1 MVTEVFQKSSK
12 SLFLKALADIYEVA
26 GNPRPGR
33 SVFTRMTGATS
44 GAIGLPSHSHSWRGM
59 SLAAKLFISLIVSAG
74 LGTLIYGGIH
84 QSSKNI
90 AEFICYLGIA
100 ILASRLKVNLPGIT
114 GTLSVNFLFILIG
127 ILELSFTE
135 TLILGAVSMLAQCMY
150 PERPKAIQV
159 TFNVCAGAVST
170 ALAYLVYHHPLA
182 RLVVDNNA
190 VLLGL
195 AAVVYFIAN
204 AGSIAAVISLTER
217 RPLTR
222 ILVDC
227 YFWSFPYYLVGAGI
241 AGAIAWLNQSFNWET
256 SLLLVPAVYLI
267 YRSYRL
273 YLGKLE
279 DEKRHVEEM
288 ANLHLRTIEA
298 LALAIEAKDH
308 TTHEHLQ
315 RVRIY
320 AIEVAKELGVKGPE
334 LEALH
339 AAALLHDIGKLAVP
353 EHIISKPGRLTP
365 EEFEKMKIHTLVGAE
380 ILERVRFPYPVV
392 PIVRA
397 HHEKWD
403 GSGYPMGLKG
413 AEIPVGAR
421 ILSAVDYLD
430 ALASDRQYRRAL
442 PLKEVMQKLAA
453 ESGKSFDPKV
463 VDVLQK
469 RYIQLERLAVSKSA
483 ADPNGP
489 LSTAIKIERGL
500 EPAAGFENA
509 TVQDY
514 AGRETTFLSS
524 IAAAR
529 QEAQSLFE
537 LSQDLGASL
546 SLTETLSVFSVKLKP
561 MVPYDA
567 IAIYIRREDELVPE
581 YVNGDNYRLFSSLRI
596 PVGHGLSGWV
606 AQNRKPIVN
615 GNPSVEPGYLNDPSK
630 FSTLR
635 SALAVPLEGVGGV
648 TGVLA
653 LYRGERDAFTTDNLR
668 ILLAV
673 SSKMALSIENALKFA
688 QAENSATTD
697 YLTGLPN
704 ARSLFL
710 QLDRD
715 LARCKR
721 DNSTLTVMVSDMDGF
736 KQINDRFG
744 HLEGNRV
751 LRLFAQALKDSCREY
766 DYVARMGGDEFV
778 VIAPG
783 LAADA
788 AGKKAEQMRVLAKQ
802 AGSEVCG
809 EEILSLSVG
818 RALYPEDGKDAEQLL
833 AEADR
838 RMYLEKQKQLAYKDR
853 RSHPRMKCR
862 VTIELTTD
870 VGGTPMF
877 ANLTDVSIGGC
888 YVETSTIVPAGSK
901 ITLGFSMDDTSLKA
915 EGIVARL
922 DPGSGIAVQFR
933 EMNREGRDRMFKILE
948 FVQKATTFYNN
959 RYLDS
964 LTKT

>member
-1 MVTEVFQKSSK
+1 
-12 SLFLKALADIYEVA
+12 
-26 GNPRPGR
+26 
-33 SVFTRMTGATS
+33 MTGATS
-44 GAIGLPSHSHSWRGM
+44 ITTGFAGASGGSNSGSLRSMSW
-59 SLAAKLFISLIVSAG
+59 AARLFIILIVIAG
-74 LGTLIYGGIH
+74 MATLIYGGVH
-84 QSSKNI
+84 QTSKNI
-90 AEFICYLGIA
+90 AEFICYLGIG
-100 ILASRLKVNLPGIT
+100 ILSSRLKVSLPGIT
-114 GTLSVNFLFILIG
+114 GTLSVNFLFILVG
-127 ILELSFTE
+127 VLELSLTE
-135 TLILGAVSMLAQCMY
+135 TLILGSVSMLAQCLY
-150 PERPKAIQV
+150 PERPQAIQL
-159 TFNVCAGAVST
+159 TFNICATSVST
-170 ALAYLVYHHPLA
+170 FLAYTVYHQPLA
-182 RLVVDNNA
+182 NMLVGNKP
-190 VLLGL
+190 VLLGV
-195 AAVVYFIAN
+195 AATVYFIAN

-241 AGAIAWLNQSFNWET
+241 AGMISWFNDAFNWET

-273 YLGKLE
+273 YLSKLD

-288 ANLHLRTIEA
+288 ANLHMRTIEA

-320 AIEVAKELGVKGPE
+320 ASEVAKELGLDGPE
-334 LEALH
+334 LEALN
-339 AAALLHDIGKLAVP
+339 AASILHDIGKLAVP

-413 AEIPVGAR
+413 VEIPIGAR

-442 PLKEVMQKLAA
+442 PLKEVMQKLVA

-463 VDVLQK
+463 VDILQK
-469 RYIQLERLAVSKSA
+469 RYVQLERIAQAKAVEA
-483 ADPNGP
+483 ANDP

-509 TVQDY
+509 KVQDY

-529 QEAQSLFE
+529 QEVQALFE

-546 SLTETLSVFSVKLKP
+546 ALGETLSVFSVKLKP

-567 IAIYIRREDELVPE
+567 IAIYIKRDDELIPE

-596 PVGHGLSGWV
+596 PVGQGLSGWV

-615 GNPSVEPGYLNDPSK
+615 GNPSVEPGYLNDPEK

-635 SALAVPLEGVGGV
+635 SALAVPLEGVAGMI
-648 TGVLA
+648 GVLA
-653 LYRGERDAFTTDNLR
+653 LYRGERDAFTSDNLR

-673 SSKMALSIENALKFA
+673 SGKMALSIENALKYQ
-688 QAENSATTD
+688 QAESSATTD

-710 QLDRD
+710 QLERE

-721 DNSTLTVMVSDMDGF
+721 DNTSLTVMVSDMDGF

-778 VIAPG
+778 VLAPG
-783 LAADA
+783 LAADS
-788 AGKKAEQMRVLAKQ
+788 AGKRSAQLQALAKQ
-802 AGSEVCG
+802 AGVEICG
-809 EEILSLSVG
+809 EQILSLSVG
-818 RALYPEDGKDAEQLL
+818 RAVYPTDGEDAEHLL

-838 RMYLEKQKQLAYKDR
+838 RMYLEKQKLLAYKDR
-853 RSHPRMKCR
+853 RSHPRLKCR
-862 VTIELTTD
+862 VTIELQTETG
-870 VGGTPMF
+870 VAPAF
-877 ANLTDVSIGGC
+877 ANLTDVSMGGC
-888 YVETSTIVPAGSK
+888 YIETSNIVSPGSK
-901 ITLGFSMDDTSLKA
+901 IKIGFSMDDPSLTT
-915 EGIVARL
+915 EGIVLRL
-922 DPGSGIAVQFR
+922 DPGSGVAVQFR
-933 EMNREGRDRMFKILE
+933 EVNREGRERMFKILE
-948 FVQKATTFYNN
+948 FVQKATAFFDN
-959 RYLDS
+959 RYLEN
-964 LTKT
+964 LTKK

>member
-1 MVTEVFQKSSK
+1 
-12 SLFLKALADIYEVA
+12 
-26 GNPRPGR
+26 
-33 SVFTRMTGATS
+33 MTGATS
-44 GAIGLPSHSHSWRGM
+44 VARGLPAHSRSWRGL
-59 SLAAKLFISLIVSAG
+59 SVLAKLYISLVVIAG
-74 LGTLIYGGIH
+74 LGTLLYGAIH

-127 ILELSFTE
+127 VLELSFSE
-135 TLILGAVSMLAQCMY
+135 TLILGAISMLAQCLH
-150 PERPKAIQV
+150 PEPPKAIQV
-159 TFNVCAGAVST
+159 TFNVCAGSIST
-170 ALAYLVYHHPLA
+170 ALAYLVYHH
-182 RLVVDNNA
+182 RLTNLLIGNKP
-190 VLLGL
+190 VLLGV
-195 AAVVYFIAN
+195 AATVYFIAN
-204 AGSIAAVISLTER
+204 AGSIATVISLSER
-217 RPLTR
+217 RPLTQ

-241 AGAIAWLNQSFNWET
+241 AGAITWLNQTFNWET

-320 AIEVAKELGVKGPE
+320 AIEVAKELGVEGAE

-413 AEIPVGAR
+413 AEIPIGAR

-442 PLKEVMQKLAA
+442 PLRDVMQKLAA

-469 RYIQLERLAVSKSA
+469 RYQYLERLAVTKA
-483 ADPNGP
+483 GQDPSGP
-489 LSTAIKIERGL
+489 LSTSIKIERGL

-509 TVQDY
+509 TAQDY
-514 AGRETTFLSS
+514 AGRENTFLSS

-567 IAIYIRREDELVPE
+567 IAIYIKREAELIPE

-596 PVGHGLSGWV
+596 PIGQGLSGWV
-606 AQNRKPIVN
+606 AHNRKPIIN

-630 FSTLR
+630 FSTLS
-635 SALAVPLEGVGGV
+635 SALAVPLEGISGV
-648 TGVLA
+648 IGVLA
-653 LYRGERDAFTTDNLR
+653 LYRGERDAFTSDHLR

-673 SSKMALSIENALKFA
+673 SGKMALSIENALKYQ
-688 QAENSATTD
+688 QAEDSATTD

-710 QLDRD
+710 QLDRE

-721 DNSTLTVMVSDMDGF
+721 DNSGLTVMVSDMDGF

-751 LRLFAQALKDSCREY
+751 LRLFAQALKDGCREY

-788 AGKKAEQMRVLAKQ
+788 AGKKAEQMRALARQ
-802 AGSEVCG
+802 AGNEVCG
-809 EEILSLSVG
+809 EDILSLSVG
-818 RALYPEDGKDAEQLL
+818 RSLYPEDGKDAEQLL

-838 RMYLEKQKQLAYKDR
+838 RMYLEKQKQLSYKDR
-853 RSHPRMKCR
+853 RSHPRLKCR
-862 VTIELTTD
+862 VTIEMQME
-870 VGGTPMF
+870 VGGTPLF
-877 ANLTDVSIGGC
+877 ANLTDVSMGGC
-888 YVETSTIVPAGSK
+888 YVETSTILAPGSK
-901 ITLGFSMDDTSLKA
+901 IKLGFSMDDTNLSA
-915 EGIVARL
+915 EGVVARL
-922 DPGSGIAVQFR
+922 DPGSGLAIQFR
-933 EMNREGRDRMFKILE
+933 EMNREGRDRMLKILE
-948 FVQKATTFYNN
+948 FVQKTTTFYNN
-959 RYLDS
+959 RYLNS
-964 LTKT
+964 LTKN

>member
-1 MVTEVFQKSSK
+1 
-12 SLFLKALADIYEVA
+12 
-26 GNPRPGR
+26 
-33 SVFTRMTGATS
+33 MTGATS
-44 GAIGLPSHSHSWRGM
+44 LTKGLVQHSHSWRGL
-59 SLAAKLFISLIVSAG
+59 SVGAKLFISLIVMAG
-74 LGTLIYGGIH
+74 TAILAWGAIH

-127 ILELSFTE
+127 VLELSFTE
-135 TLILGAVSMLAQCMY
+135 TLILGAVSMLAQCLY
-150 PERPKAIQV
+150 PERPKALQV

-170 ALAYLVYHHPLA
+170 ALAYGVYHHPLA
-182 RLVVDNNA
+182 A
-190 VLLGL
+190 VLLDSRAILLGV
-195 AAVVYFIAN
+195 AATVYFISN
-204 AGSIAAVISLTER
+204 AGAIAAVISMTER

-241 AGAIAWLNQSFNWET
+241 AGAIAWFNENFNWET

-288 ANLHLRTIEA
+288 ASLHLRTIEA

-320 AIEVAKELGVKGPE
+320 AIEVAKELGVTGTD

-397 HHEKWD
+397 HHEKFD
-403 GSGYPMGLKG
+403 GSGYPLGLKG
-413 AEIPVGAR
+413 AEIPIGAR
-421 ILSAVDYLD
+421 ILAAVDYLD

-442 PLKEVMQKLAA
+442 PLRDVMQKLVA

-463 VDVLQK
+463 VEVLQR
-469 RYIQLERLAVSKSA
+469 RYQDMEHLAVAKSLE
-483 ADPNGP
+483 DPTGP

-500 EPAAGFENA
+500 EPAAGFENITA
-509 TVQDY
+509 PDY

-529 QEAQSLFE
+529 QEAQALFE

-546 SLTETLSVFSVKLKP
+546 SLGETLSVFSVKLKP

-567 IAIYIRREDELVPE
+567 IAIYILREEELFPE
-581 YVNGDNYRLFSSLRI
+581 FVNGDNYRLFSSLRI
-596 PVGHGLSGWV
+596 PFGQGLSGWV
-606 AQNRKPIVN
+606 AQNRKPIIN

-635 SALAVPLEGVGGV
+635 SALAVPLEGVSG
-648 TGVLA
+648 TIGVLA
-653 LYRGERDAFTTDNLR
+653 LYRAERDAFTSDHLR

-673 SSKMALSIENALKFA
+673 SSKMALAIENALKYQ

-710 QLDRD
+710 QLDRE

-721 DNSTLTVMVSDMDGF
+721 DKNTLTVMVSDMDGF
-736 KQINDRFG
+736 KQVNDRFG

-751 LRLFAQALKDSCREY
+751 LRLFAQALKDTSREY

-788 AGKKAEQMRVLAKQ
+788 AGKKSEQMRTLAKQ
-802 AGSEVCG
+802 AGAEVCG
-809 EEILSLSVG
+809 EEIVSLSVG
-818 RALYPEDGKDAEQLL
+818 RSVYPEDGEDAEHLL

-838 RMYLEKQKQLAYKDR
+838 RMYLEKQKQLSYKDR
-853 RSHPRMKCR
+853 RLHPRLKCR
-862 VTIELTTD
+862 VTVEMQAE
-870 VGGTPMF
+870 VGEAPVF
-877 ANLTDVSIGGC
+877 ANLTDISMGGC
-888 YVETSTIVPAGSK
+888 YLETSAILSPGSK
-901 ITLGFSMDDTSLKA
+901 IKLGFSMDDGSLA
-915 EGIVARL
+915 HEGVVVRL
-922 DPGSGIAVQFR
+922 DPGSGVAVQFR
-933 EMNREGRDRMFKILE
+933 EVNREGRERMFKILE
-948 FVQKATTFYNN
+948 FVQKATAFYNN
-959 RYLDS
+959 RYFENL
-964 LTKT
+964 LKR

>member
-1 MVTEVFQKSSK
+1 MS
-12 SLFLKALADIYEVA
+12 A
-26 GNPRPGR
+26 
-33 SVFTRMTGATS
+33 
-44 GAIGLPSHSHSWRGM
+44 HSHSWKPLPAG
-59 SLAAKLFISLIVSAG
+59 AKAFIGLVGFAG
-74 LGTLIYGGIH
+74 TATLLYGAIQ

-127 ILELSFTE
+127 VLELSFAE
-135 TLILGAVSMLAQCMY
+135 TLTLGAVSMLAQCFY
-150 PERPKAIQV
+150 RDRPNAIQV
-159 TFNVCAGAVST
+159 TFNVCAGSLST
-170 ALAYLVYHHPLA
+170 AAAYAAYHHPLSNLIVPS
-182 RLVVDNNA
+182 RPL
-190 VLLGL
+190 LLGI
-195 AAVVYFIAN
+195 AASVYFIAN
-204 AGSIAAVISLTER
+204 AGSIATVISLTER
-217 RPLTR
+217 RPLTE
-222 ILVDC
+222 ILVGC

-241 AGAIAWLNQSFNWET
+241 AGTIAWLNQKFNWET
-256 SLLLVPAVYLI
+256 SLLIVPAAYLI

-298 LALAIEAKDH
+298 LALAIEAKDQ
-308 TTHEHLQ
+308 TTQAQLQ
-315 RVRIY
+315 RVRVY
-320 AIEVAKELGVKGPE
+320 AIEVGKELGVTGPE

-403 GSGYPMGLKG
+403 GTGYPMGLK
-413 AEIPVGAR
+413 ATEIPLGAR

-442 PLKEVMQKLAA
+442 PLQEVMQQLSA
-453 ESGKSFDPKV
+453 ESGKAFDPKV
-463 VDVLQK
+463 VQVLEK
-469 RYIQLERLAVSKSA
+469 RYRHLENLALARSSNDVNS
-483 ADPNGP
+483 P
-489 LSTAIKIERGL
+489 LSTEIRIERG
-500 EPAAGFENA
+500 PAPDAGFEKVA
-509 TVQDY
+509 QDST
-514 AGRETTFLSS
+514 GQETTFLSS

-546 SLTETLSVFSVKLKP
+546 SLGETLSVFSVKLKP

-567 IAIYIRREDELVPE
+567 IAIYILRSDVLMPE

-596 PVGHGLSGWV
+596 PLGDGLSGWV
-606 AQNRKPIVN
+606 AQNKKPIVN
-615 GNPSVEPGYLNDPSK
+615 GNPSVEPGYLNDPDK

-648 TGVLA
+648 IGVLA
-653 LYRGERDAFTTDNLR
+653 LYRSERDAFTTDHLR

-673 SSKMALSIENALKFA
+673 SGKMALAIENALKFQ
-688 QAENSATTD
+688 QAESSATTD

-710 QLDRD
+710 QLDRE

-721 DNSTLTVMVSDMDGF
+721 DNASLTLMVCDMNGF
-736 KQINDRFG
+736 KKINDRFG

-751 LRLFAQALKDSCREY
+751 LRMFAQALKDSCREY

-778 VIAPG
+778 VIATG
-783 LAADA
+783 LAAGDA
-788 AGKKAEQMRVLAKQ
+788 AKRVEQIRPLARQ
-802 AGSEVCG
+802 AGFDVCG
-809 EEILSLSVG
+809 EDILSLSVG
-818 RALYPEDGKDAEQLL
+818 MAVSPDDGNDAEQLL
-833 AEADR
+833 AQADR
-838 RMYLEKQKQLAYKDR
+838 RMYMEKQKQPSRKDQR
-853 RSHPRMKCR
+853 LHTRMKCR
-862 VTIELTTD
+862 LTIELHPQGAAAPVFGNVID
-870 VGGTPMF
+870 IS
-877 ANLTDVSIGGC
+877 LGGC
-888 YVETSTIVPAGSK
+888 YVETSAILSPGSVLK
-901 ITLGFSMDDTSLKA
+901 MVFSIDDGTLSAD
-915 EGIVARL
+915 GIIARVH
-922 DPGSGIAVQFR
+922 PGSGIAVQFKEMSR
-933 EMNREGRDRMFKILE
+933 ESREKMYRILE
-948 FVQKATTFYNN
+948 FVQSKTTLYND
-959 RYLDS
+959 RYMQNL
-964 LTKT
+964 LKR